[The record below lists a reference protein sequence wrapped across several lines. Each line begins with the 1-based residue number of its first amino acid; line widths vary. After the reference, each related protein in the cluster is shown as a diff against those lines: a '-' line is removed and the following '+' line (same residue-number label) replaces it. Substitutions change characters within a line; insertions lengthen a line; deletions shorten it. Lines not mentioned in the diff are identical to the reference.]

1 VSKLE
6 TILQEEAIREI
17 NQILAEAEEKARAL
31 LAEAEAKAAQIKAA
45 AERRL
50 EAEKRAALARAES
63 AAELKVATA
72 RMKARGEM
80 IERVKR
86 MVAERLQG
94 MGADPRYPEILER
107 LAEEAVAAVSEPGW
121 VAVAP
126 EDAGHLEA
134 WAKER
139 GVELKTDPEVRLGV
153 RVYTKGGD
161 TYVEN
166 TLPGR
171 LERAW
176 EELASKV
183 AQVLWG

>member
-1 VSKLE
+1 MSKLE

-17 NQILAEAEEKARAL
+17 NRILAEAEEKAKAI
-31 LAEAEAKAAQIKAA
+31 LAEAEARAEQIKLA

-50 EAEKRAALARAES
+50 EAERRAALARAES
-63 AAELKVATA
+63 AAELKVSTA

-86 MVAERLQG
+86 MAAERLQG
-94 MGADPRYPEILER
+94 IGADPRYPEILR
-107 LAEEAVAAVSEPGW
+107 KLAEEAVGAVAEPGW
-121 VAVAP
+121 VAVRP
-126 EDAGHLEA
+126 EDLPHLEA
-134 WAKER
+134 WAQER
-139 GVELKTDPEVRLGV
+139 GLMVKADPEVRLGV
-153 RVYTKGGD
+153 RVYAAGGD

-176 EELASKV
+176 EELAARV

>member
-17 NQILAEAEEKARAL
+17 NRILAEAEERAKAI
-31 LAEAEAKAAQIKAA
+31 LAEAEAKAEKIKSAA
-45 AERRL
+45 LRKV
-50 EAEKRAALARAES
+50 EAEKKAALARAQS
-63 AAELKVATA
+63 AAELKIATA
-72 RMKARGEM
+72 RMKAKGEV
-80 IERVKR
+80 IERVKE
-86 MVAERLQG
+86 MAAERLQG
-94 MGADPRYPEILER
+94 LGNDPRYPEILRR
-107 LAEEAVAAVSEPGW
+107 LAEEAYEAVDDPGK

-126 EDAGHLEA
+126 QDAPHLER
-134 WAKER
+134 WASER
-139 GVELKTDPEVRLGV
+139 GLELLVEPELRLGV
-153 RVYTKGGD
+153 RVYSKTGG

>member
-1 VSKLE
+1 MSKLE

-17 NQILAEAEEKARAL
+17 NRILAEAEEKARAL
-31 LAEAEAKAAQIKAA
+31 LAEAEARAAQIQAA

-72 RMKARGEM
+72 RMQARGAM

-94 MGADPRYPEILER
+94 LGADPRYPEILKR
-107 LAEEAVAAVSEPGW
+107 LAEEAVAAVGEPGW
-121 VAVAP
+121 VAADP
-126 EDAGHLEA
+126 EDMGHLEG

-139 GVELKTDPEVRLGV
+139 GVELKADSEVRLGV
-153 RVYTKGGD
+153 RVYAKGGD

>member
-1 VSKLE
+1 MSKLE

-17 NQILAEAEEKARAL
+17 NRILAEAEDKARAL
-31 LAEAEAKAAQIKAA
+31 LAEAEARAAQIQAA

-94 MGADPRYPEILER
+94 LGADPRYPAILEH
-107 LAEEAVAAVSEPGW
+107 LAEEAVAAVSEPGR
-121 VAVAP
+121 VTVAP

-134 WAKER
+134 WARER
-139 GVELKTDPEVRLGV
+139 GLELKPDPEVRLGV
-153 RVYTKGGD
+153 RVYTKGGA

-176 EELASKV
+176 EELASRV

>member
-31 LAEAEAKAAQIKAA
+31 LAEAEAKAEQIKLA

-50 EAEKRAALARAES
+50 EAERRAALARAES

-94 MGADPRYPEILER
+94 MGADPRYPEILKK
-107 LAEEAVAAVSEPGW
+107 LAEEAVAAVAEPGW
-121 VAVAP
+121 VALAP
-126 EDAGHLEA
+126 EDTGHLED

-139 GVELKTDPEVRLGV
+139 GLSVKADPGVRLGV
-153 RVYTKGGD
+153 RVYAKGGD

-176 EELASKV
+176 EELAARV